1 MNILKKHKILYK
13 LSLNLTLCSVYDSK
27 FSKSTTRIANGNGKA
42 F

>member
-1 MNILKKHKILYK
+1 MKHNILYK
-13 LSLNLTLCSVYDSK
+13 LSLNLTLYSVYDSK